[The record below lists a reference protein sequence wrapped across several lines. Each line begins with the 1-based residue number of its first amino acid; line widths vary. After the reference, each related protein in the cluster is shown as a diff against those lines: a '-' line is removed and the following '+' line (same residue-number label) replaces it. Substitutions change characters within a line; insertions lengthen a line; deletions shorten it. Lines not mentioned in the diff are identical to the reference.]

1 MEMTKKT
8 KVFVS
13 VTLVCALSLTIFT
26 GCTFGFR
33 TPDYIAFGWSP
44 IAQEGAIWRST
55 DGVIVIDSRNY
66 AINGYIVING
76 EKVTIDSV
84 EFSGKSNIMV
94 FSHATDGDTDE
105 FTLDVSFQ
113 CSFKS
118 KNKFI
123 ATVDE
128 VRSEKFDFLKKGDK
142 FIFIK
147 DQE

>member
-13 VTLVCALSLTIFT
+13 VTLVCALSLTMFT

-76 EKVTIDSV
+76 EKITIDSV
-84 EFSGKSNIMV
+84 EFSG
-94 FSHATDGDTDE
+94 
-105 FTLDVSFQ
+105 
-113 CSFKS
+113 
-118 KNKFI
+118 
-123 ATVDE
+123 
-128 VRSEKFDFLKKGDK
+128 
-142 FIFIK
+142 
-147 DQE
+147 

>member
-1 MEMTKKT
+1 MKKR
-8 KVFVS
+8 KIFVL
-13 VTLVCALSLTIFT
+13 VTLVCALSLTMFA

-55 DGVIVIDSRNY
+55 DGVIEIDSRNY
-66 AINGYIVING
+66 TINGCIVING
-76 EKVTIDSV
+76 EKINIDNV
-84 EFSGKSNIMV
+84 EFSGTSNIMV
-94 FSHATDGDTDE
+94 FSHATEGDTDE

-113 CSFKS
+113 CIFKS

-128 VRSEKFDFLKKGDK
+128 VRSERFDFLKKGDK
-142 FIFIK
+142 FVFIK

>member
-55 DGVIVIDSRNY
+55 DGTIVLDLHDDEVSGNLT
-66 AINGYIVING
+66 ADGYII
-76 EKVTIDSV
+76 S
-84 EFSGKSNIMV
+84 
-94 FSHATDGDTDE
+94 GDTKIYIE
-105 FTLDVSFQ
+105 DVALSFRDDYMDFRSSDSDLYVAFK
-113 CSFKS
+113 CKFKNKS
-118 KNKFI
+118 KFT
-123 ATVDE
+123 ATVIEIMDE
-128 VRSEKFDFLKKGDK
+128 RFNFLNIGDK
-142 FIFIK
+142 FVFIK

>member
-1 MEMTKKT
+1 MMSNIKIKK
-8 KVFVS
+8 VLFVIFACCC
-13 VTLVCALSLTIFT
+13 VLIALP

-142 FIFIK
+142 FVFIK

>member
-1 MEMTKKT
+1 MSNKKIK
-8 KVFVS
+8 KVLFVILACS
-13 VTLVCALSLTIFT
+13 FVLISLT

-76 EKVTIDSV
+76 EKAKASSPGEVV
-84 EFSGKSNIMV
+84 FANIMV

-128 VRSEKFDFLKKGDK
+128 VRREKFYFLKKGDK

>member
-1 MEMTKKT
+1 MMSNKKIK
-8 KVFVS
+8 KVLFVILACS
-13 VTLVCALSLTIFT
+13 FVLTSLT

-76 EKVTIDSV
+76 EKITIDSV

-94 FSHATDGDTDE
+94 FSHATEGDTDE
-105 FTLDVSFQ
+105 FTMDVSFQ

-142 FIFIK
+142 FVFIK

>member
-1 MEMTKKT
+1 MMSNKKIK
-8 KVFVS
+8 KVLFVILACS
-13 VTLVCALSLTIFT
+13 FVLISLT

-44 IAQEGAIWRST
+44 IAQEGAISRST

>member
-13 VTLVCALSLTIFT
+13 VTLVCALSLTMFT

-94 FSHATDGDTDE
+94 FSHVALRAKTSSSRQ
-105 FTLDVSFQ
+105 LMKCVA
-113 CSFKS
+113 KS
-118 KNKFI
+118 SIFSKRAINL
-123 ATVDE
+123 
-128 VRSEKFDFLKKGDK
+128 FL
-142 FIFIK
+142 
-147 DQE
+147 